1 MVVVSKEGLAIS
13 ACKVPTPYGQGNR
26 ILAFSV
32 ELINQTDQP
41 IEFLP
46 KDIFLFDQLNRQFP
60 PLPPEALIE
69 ASVTDSN
76 TMHGYVGFGWGG
88 GGWRDR
94 YYGSFMTPI
103 SPFGPSPYDWN
114 ARPEYQ
120 GIVSSALQL
129 KPSTIYAHARVR
141 GNIYFA
147 ASIRSVDMVDIKI
160 SRFVETPKQNM
171 PEPRSLEYEFKFEVR

>member
-1 MVVVSKEGLAIS
+1 MKRSFIFIIPLVLLCCSSPQFIGMPTQDASIIPGGTMVVVSKEGLAIS

-69 ASVTDSN
+69 ASVN
-76 TMHGYVGFGWGG
+76 RFE
-88 GGWRDR
+88 
-94 YYGSFMTPI
+94 
-103 SPFGPSPYDWN
+103 YD
-114 ARPEYQ
+114 
-120 GIVSSALQL
+120 
-129 KPSTIYAHARVR
+129 ARVCGFR
-141 GNIYFA
+141 MG
-147 ASIRSVDMVDIKI
+147 RWRMERPLL
-160 SRFVETPKQNM
+160 RFVYDTDI
-171 PEPRSLEYEFKFEVR
+171 SLRPFSL